1 MESGNL
7 DVKIEVMIT
16 TRLQIE
22 EIVKLVDKIR
32 KEYSCNCTLI
42 LKDR

>member
-7 DVKIEVMIT
+7 DVRIEFMIT
-16 TRLQIE
+16 TTVQIE
-22 EIVKLVDKIR
+22 GIVKLVDEIR
-32 KEYSCNCTLI
+32 KEYNCNCTLI

>member
-1 MESGNL
+1 MELGNL
-7 DVKIEVMIT
+7 DVRIEIMVT

-22 EIVKLVDKIR
+22 EIVKLVDEIR
-32 KEYSCNCTLI
+32 KEYGCDCTLV

>member
-7 DVKIEVMIT
+7 DVKIEITIDMIS
-16 TRLQIE
+16 QIK
-22 EIVKLVDKIR
+22 EIVKSMDEIR

-42 LKDR
+42 FRDR

>member
-1 MESGNL
+1 MELENL

-22 EIVKLVDKIR
+22 EIVKLADKIR
-32 KEYSCNCTLI
+32 KEYNCNCTLV

>member
-7 DVKIEVMIT
+7 DIKIEITIDMIC
-16 TRLQIE
+16 QIE
-22 EIVKLVDKIR
+22 EIVKLVDEIR

>member
-7 DVKIEVMIT
+7 DVKIELMIT
-16 TRLQIE
+16 SRTEVE
-22 EIVKLVDKIR
+22 EIVSLADKIR
-32 KEYSCNCTLI
+32 KAYNCNCTLI